1 MHSRTVY
8 AGSEQQRCCKPVS
21 TGVSSQWSTLG
32 AYQNRLE
39 SIIRNLDN
47 VVQNTQPSESGIRDT
62 DMAEEMVKYSD
73 NQILQQA
80 GQSVLVQAAQAANG
94 VMKLLT

>member
-1 MHSRTVY
+1 M
-8 AGSEQQRCCKPVS
+8 
-21 TGVSSQWSTLG
+21 L
-32 AYQNRLE
+32 
-39 SIIRNLDN
+39 
-47 VVQNTQPSESGIRDT
+47 QNTQPSESGIRDT